1 MRSEAPLRIR
11 AAGLGKTYRIYRRP
25 WQRLAEALGGRIRH
39 REHVA
44 LERLDFELR
53 AGQTLGV
60 VGQNGAGK
68 STLLKLLAGVLRPTE
83 GELEVHGTVSSILE
97 LGAGFHPE
105 FTGHQNIRINA
116 AMLGLS
122 ESELEACLPD
132 IIDFCELGSF
142 LDQPVKVYS
151 SGMSMRLAFSIA
163 AQVRPDILIID
174 EALSVG
180 DGYFQKKCMDRIL
193 ELIEGGTALLFCSHA
208 MYYVSTLCQS
218 ALWLREGRVAA
229 QGGTDDVVQAYEEF
243 LLAQDGARRGAET
256 SVGDEA
262 DSDLV
267 GLSEDVEAG
276 PVRIRSVHLE
286 SEGVPIHGE
295 DGLRPGSTLTVD
307 VSWTSR
313 RDDQR
318 FQVGIG
324 INRLD
329 GVEVF
334 AMETRNADLDL
345 VGSHEYRVRFEVPD
359 QPLLRGQFTVHAFV
373 LDEKGLHTFDHRVL
387 HDAFRVAPLGRYEFG
402 VLRVPFRVERR
413 PAHSDR

>member
-1 MRSEAPLRIR
+1 MHSDQPLRIR
-11 AAGLGKTYRIYRRP
+11 AAGLGKTYRVYDRP
-25 WQRLAEALGGRIRH
+25 WHRLAEALGAGGRH
-39 REHVA
+39 RDHVA
-44 LERLDFELR
+44 LQGLDFELR
-53 AGQTLGV
+53 GGQTLGV

-68 STLLKLLAGVLRPTE
+68 STLLKLLAGVLQPTA
-83 GELEVHGTVSSILE
+83 GDLEVHGTISSILE

-122 ESELEACLPD
+122 EAQLEQRLPD
-132 IIDFCELGSF
+132 IVEFCELGPF

-151 SGMSMRLAFSIA
+151 SGMSMRLAFAIA

-208 MYYVSTLCQS
+208 MYYVSTLCQE
-218 ALWLREGRVAA
+218 AIWLRQGQVVA
-229 QGGTDDVVQAYEEF
+229 QGATDEVVQAYEEF
-243 LLAQDGARRGAET
+243 LLAQDGERRAAE
-256 SVGDEA
+256 S
-262 DSDLV
+262 
-267 GLSEDVEAG
+267 EAG
-276 PVRIRSVHLE
+276 QSAESGLVALEDGPSAGPATIRSVQLD
-286 SEGVPIHGE
+286 SDGVIISGE
-295 DGLRPGSTLTVD
+295 DGIRPGATLGIEVDWRSRST
-307 VSWTSR
+307 
-313 RDDQR
+313 DQR

-334 AMETRNADLDL
+334 ALDTRDADFELI
-345 VGSHEYRVRFEVPD
+345 GATEYRVRFEVPD

-373 LDEKGLHTFDHRVL
+373 LDEKGLHTFDQRVL

-402 VLRVPFRVERR
+402 TLRVPFRVERQSSS
-413 PAHSDR
+413 SDP